1 MPDAAPQ
8 LRRPLRILYAAGP
21 GDVVGTYRHWKEGRD
36 DPSQVAV
43 TYSGQFY
50 DLCRDLGAEGYVI
63 SYCPRPDRLRDGPFR
78 VLHRR
83 VPFMR
88 APGPLYHLG
97 QMWSGLRLTATAVR
111 FRADV
116 VVVMSGMT
124 WWSLSLLPLFG
135 TKVVPTLHAQLWRVN
150 TPQRGL
156 NRLVWWLNRAFFR
169 RTASAVIYISDSVLT
184 QLEGLTGP
192 LEVPVLYF
200 VPTYREGAFRR
211 GDEARP
217 REAPPFRVMY
227 AGRVERDKGV
237 FDLLDVAARFH
248 AAGRADIEFDLCG
261 DGSALDELR
270 RRAER
275 AGVSAR
281 FRCHGHM
288 DKAGMRRMYGDAHA
302 VVVPTTTASVEGLN
316 KVVIESVL
324 AGRPVIT
331 STICP
336 AIEYVRGACV
346 EVPPDDVRAYGDAI
360 LRLAD
365 DKDFYEQKRQNCA
378 AAGSQF
384 YDPVR
389 GWGATFRRVLELI
402 GVIPADAAGPARAR
416 PAAPA
421 PGPAAIPS

>member
-1 MPDAAPQ
+1 MSDSPP
-8 LRRPLRILYAAGP
+8 RPRPPRLLYAPGP
-21 GDVVGTYRHWKEGRD
+21 GDVAGTYRHWKEGRD

-63 SYCPRPDRLRDGPFR
+63 SYCPRPDKLRDGPFR
-78 VLHRR
+78 VRHRK
-83 VPFMR
+83 VPFMHS
-88 APGPLYHLG
+88 AGPLYLLG

-111 FRADV
+111 FGADV

-150 TPQRGL
+150 HPPRGI
-156 NRLVWWLNRAFFR
+156 NRLVWWLNRSFFR
-169 RTASAVIYISDSVLT
+169 KTASAVIYISDSVLH

-192 LEVPVLYF
+192 LAVPVLYF
-200 VPTYREGAFRR
+200 VPTYREGTFRR
-211 GDEARP
+211 GEEARP
-217 REAPPFRVMY
+217 QGPPPFRVLY

-237 FDLLDVAARFH
+237 FDLLEVAKRFA
-248 AAGRADIEFDLCG
+248 AAGRTDIEFDLCG
-261 DGSALDELR
+261 DGWALEELR
-270 RRAER
+270 RQADA
-275 AGVSAR
+275 AGVAQR

-288 DKAGMRRMYGDAHA
+288 DKPGMRRMYAEAHA

-331 STICP
+331 STVCP
-336 AIEYVRGACV
+336 AIEYVRAACV

-360 LRLAD
+360 LRLAND
-365 DKDFYEQKRQNCA
+365 NDFYEQKRRNCA
-378 AAGSQF
+378 AAGEAF
-384 YDPVR
+384 YDPAR

-402 GVIPADAAGPARAR
+402 GVLPAGDGAVVAPPPPRPKAAEPM
-416 PAAPA
+416 AAP
-421 PGPAAIPS
+421 

>member
-1 MPDAAPQ
+1 MPVAPAQ
-8 LRRPLRILYAAGP
+8 PRRPLRIVYAAGP
-21 GDVVGTYRHWKEGRD
+21 GDVVGTYRHWREGRD

-63 SYCPRPDRLRDGPFR
+63 SYCPRPDKLRDGPFR
-78 VLHRR
+78 VRHRR
-83 VPFMR
+83 VPFMHS
-88 APGPLYHLG
+88 AGPLYLLG

-150 TPQRGL
+150 HPPRGV

-169 RTASAVIYISDSVLT
+169 QTASAVIYISDSVLN

-192 LEVPVLYF
+192 LDVPVLYF
-200 VPTYREGAFRR
+200 VPTYREGSFRR
-211 GDEARP
+211 GDEGRP
-217 REAPPFRVMY
+217 QEPPPFRVMY

-237 FDLLDVAARFH
+237 FDLLEVARRFD
-248 AAGRADIEFDLCG
+248 AAGRPDIQFDLCG
-261 DGSALDELR
+261 DGSALEDLR
-270 RRAER
+270 RQVER
-275 AGVSAR
+275 AGLSNR

-288 DKAGMRRMYGDAHA
+288 DKPGMRRMYGEAHT

-324 AGRPVIT
+324 ADRPVIT

-346 EVPPDDVRAYGDAI
+346 EVPPDDVKAYGDAI

-384 YDPVR
+384 YDPAR

-402 GVIPADAAGPARAR
+402 GVLPADAGAASPRAPAQLTE
-416 PAAPA
+416 PAAVR
-421 PGPAAIPS
+421 